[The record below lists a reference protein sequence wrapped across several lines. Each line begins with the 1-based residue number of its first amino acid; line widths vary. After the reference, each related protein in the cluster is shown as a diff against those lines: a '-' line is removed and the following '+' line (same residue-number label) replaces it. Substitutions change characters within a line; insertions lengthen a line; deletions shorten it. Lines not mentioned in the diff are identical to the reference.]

1 MFNRSEIKILGKVCF
16 RNVCVRNLRN
26 QKKYNLEFE
35 IVEGKQFY
43 VILGI
48 KVI

>member
-1 MFNRSEIKILGKVCF
+1 MFNRSEIKILGKVCYS
-16 RNVCVRNLRN
+16 VRNLRN